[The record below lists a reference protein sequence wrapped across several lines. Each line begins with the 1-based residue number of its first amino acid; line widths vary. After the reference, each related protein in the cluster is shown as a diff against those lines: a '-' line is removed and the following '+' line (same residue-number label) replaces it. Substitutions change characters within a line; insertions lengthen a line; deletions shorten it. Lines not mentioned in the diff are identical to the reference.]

1 MAIAKRVKVGGSY
14 YKGHKLVVSSSV
26 GDYVLSIIPSTTG
39 CAVNGLSITP
49 ASYGAGDY
57 FGVYH
62 VDNTATAGG
71 TTISILAENVYN
83 IGGGI
88 TIMLDFAS
96 LELLNVGESLRFIYT
111 NTATVATEVVVTSE
125 VIK

>member
-1 MAIAKRVKVGGSY
+1 MAIGKRVKVGGSY
-14 YKGHKLVVSSSV
+14 YKGHKLTVSSTV
-26 GDYVLSIIPSTTG
+26 GDYVLAIIPSTTG

-49 ASYGAGDY
+49 ASYGSGDY

-62 VDNTATAGG
+62 VDNTATSGG
-71 TTISILAENVYN
+71 SVLQTLAENIYN

-88 TIMLDFAS
+88 SVMLDFAS
-96 LELLNVGESLRFIYT
+96 LELLNQGESLRFIYT
-111 NTATVATEVVVTSE
+111 NAATVATDVFVTSE